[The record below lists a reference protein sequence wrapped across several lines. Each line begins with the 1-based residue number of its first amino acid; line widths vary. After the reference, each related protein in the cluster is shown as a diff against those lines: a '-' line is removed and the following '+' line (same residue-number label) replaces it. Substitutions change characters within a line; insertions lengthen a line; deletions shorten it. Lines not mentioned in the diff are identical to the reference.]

1 MYKWKAIGVLGRGK
15 CLPRVCLILN
25 RYLSPHGNVHM
36 KVLRHYVVLSDRLYL
51 SLSLSIVPAFVQEI
65 RACEVEVVSL
75 LSNHIQ

>member
-1 MYKWKAIGVLGRGK
+1 MYKWLHKGRAGRGNAY
-15 CLPRVCLILN
+15 RIVCLIFN

-51 SLSLSIVPAFVQEI
+51 SLSIVPAFVQEI